1 VSDVYAVI
9 GGSGLYALDE
19 NFQVES
25 SKKIKTPYGDI
36 SSDLIVGEFN
46 GCRTIFLTRHG
57 ASHHIPPH
65 KINYRAN
72 LWALNA
78 MEVSHI
84 IAINAVGGIDHGPRS
99 LVLPDQIIDY
109 TFGRCHTFSD
119 GAELDGEKP
128 EVNHIDFSFPY
139 SQPLRENIIRASRAQ
154 GIDLNA
160 SGTYGCTNGPRL
172 ETIAEIRKM
181 QNDGCNI
188 IGMTGMPEAALA
200 RELEIEYASIA
211 LVVNWC
217 AGLENSILGMD
228 AIRHELKQGMTSV
241 IQLIRATLGQ
251 LNK

>member
-19 NFQVES
+19 NFRAES

-109 TFGRCHTFSD
+109 TSGRCHTFSD
-119 GAELDGEKP
+119 AAELDGEKP

-154 GIDLNA
+154 GIDLNT

-217 AGLENSILGMD
+217 AGIESSILDMD
-228 AIRHELKQGMTSV
+228 TIRQELKLGMTSV
-241 IQLIRATLGQ
+241 IQLIRATMEQ
-251 LNK
+251 AP

>member
-1 VSDVYAVI
+1 MSDVYAVI

-19 NFQVES
+19 SFRVES
-25 SKKIKTPYGDI
+25 SKKIKTPYGDV

-46 GCRTIFLTRHG
+46 GCRLIFLTRHG

-72 LWALNA
+72 LWALNT

-109 TFGRCHTFSD
+109 TSGRCHTFSD
-119 GAELDGEKP
+119 GAELDGEKT

-139 SQPLRENIIRASRAQ
+139 SQPLREKIIRASQAQ
-154 GIDLNA
+154 GIDLNT
-160 SGTYGCTNGPRL
+160 SGSYCCTNGPRL

-181 QNDGCNI
+181 QNDGCSI

-217 AGLENSILGMD
+217 AGLENSILSMD

-241 IQLIRATLGQ
+241 IQLIRATLE
-251 LNK
+251 